1 MGPREQ
7 SQDDSGLQ
15 IRTEGRM
22 ALPLMDTDKTLGA
35 AGLGKFSDAQVPL
48 WTPAKQPSK
57 QAGGLTCEARR
68 RDTVSLQMALK
79 AARLN
84 VIHSQ
89 KEGLPLGQG
98 PPEEPRGPSN
108 IKRSS
113 GDSEVEQRQRPARR
127 DCGPGGLW
135 LEVGRLHAAAA

>member
-79 AARLN
+79 AARLH

-98 PPEEPRGPSN
+98 PPEEPRGPPTS
-108 IKRSS
+108 RGHRETRRWSRGS
-113 GDSEVEQRQRPARR
+113 GR
-127 DCGPGGLW
+127 
-135 LEVGRLHAAAA
+135 